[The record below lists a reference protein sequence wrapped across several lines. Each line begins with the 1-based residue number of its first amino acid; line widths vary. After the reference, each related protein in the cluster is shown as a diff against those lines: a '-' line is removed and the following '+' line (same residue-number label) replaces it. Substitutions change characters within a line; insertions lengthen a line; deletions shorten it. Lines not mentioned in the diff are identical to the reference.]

1 MNAVESHDE
10 IIAETVDDKSKD
22 YEEPVREIQL
32 YDFTPVRLK
41 SIPPRPQDEAATQEW
56 LQQCSTTISDQLLLL
71 VIKESAK
78 PVEFEGEVPKENIVP
93 RRSGKSGIVVGAAKK
108 PWHVSYLLR
117 NGDVEES
124 MDYYVWKYKDPE
136 AERLLA
142 QWSQLYG
149 SESAKELYR
158 TLVLAPL
165 PVRQEQI
172 LQKSGI
178 PRSQSEPLRLLIEMK
193 ICRVFC
199 TLQMHRQ
206 VDLEIAVRNLDNAVY
221 RSDVGVIEVRFEDPQ
236 IGWIWA
242 DGTVMIVNGE
252 SKAVLAEALQK
263 IVGKTMGTENFN
275 LDTCHKLLHLRLFSG
290 AYFPWSVDL
299 QEFSKAH
306 SLSSELFLHE
316 TNFAHYVNK
325 NMPGVSARLYESG
338 VVTMYAMTKVE
349 GDEMLIS
356 YITEYLHK
364 KIFYIQ
370 NIRPYFTV

>member
-1 MNAVESHDE
+1 M
-10 IIAETVDDKSKD
+10 
-22 YEEPVREIQL
+22 
-32 YDFTPVRLK
+32 
-41 SIPPRPQDEAATQEW
+41 
-56 LQQCSTTISDQLLLL
+56 
-71 VIKESAK
+71 
-78 PVEFEGEVPKENIVP
+78 G
-93 RRSGKSGIVVGAAKK
+93 
-108 PWHVSYLLR
+108 
-117 NGDVEES
+117 
-124 MDYYVWKYKDPE
+124 
-136 AERLLA
+136 
-142 QWSQLYG
+142 
-149 SESAKELYR
+149 
-158 TLVLAPL
+158 
-165 PVRQEQI
+165 
-172 LQKSGI
+172 
-178 PRSQSEPLRLLIEMK
+178 MK
-193 ICRVFC
+193 VCIVFC